1 MAKKS
6 SPKRSPA
13 SAEEAELERGLPA
26 LERIASL
33 LAIIATK
40 GMETD
45 AAAVRLDA
53 IGMTGREIG
62 TVLGVSADYA
72 KGAKFRAKNGKPKKK
87 AS

>member
-1 MAKKS
+1 M
-6 SPKRSPA
+6 
-13 SAEEAELERGLPA
+13 PA

-33 LAIIATK
+33 LAMIATK

-45 AAAVRLDA
+45 AAAVRLEA

-62 TVLGVSADYA
+62 AVLGVSETYT
-72 KGAKFRAKNGKPKKK
+72 KVAKFRAKSKPKKK